1 MFKVPILQIL
11 SSGGTKYLCAVANN
25 VRQDIRV
32 YLVYPTIIHFRYQAY
47 YRIRLDIYAR
57 HGN

>member
-1 MFKVPILQIL
+1 MCKVPILQIL
-11 SSGGTKYLCAVANN
+11 SSGGKQYLCAVANN

-32 YLVYPTIIHFRYQAY
+32 YLVHPIIIYFRYQAY
-47 YRIRLDIYAR
+47 YRIRLDICAR